1 MIDWRNVLRG
11 GGYSAAFLNDLPRAE
26 NANFCDPQVCDFN
39 GGPNGNRTRVPD
51 VRGRCPNR

>member
-1 MIDWRNVLRG
+1 MAVIFG
-11 GGYSAAFLNDLPRAE
+11 GAIEKKTATFSGKSGEYSNSI
-26 NANFCDPQVCDFN
+26 